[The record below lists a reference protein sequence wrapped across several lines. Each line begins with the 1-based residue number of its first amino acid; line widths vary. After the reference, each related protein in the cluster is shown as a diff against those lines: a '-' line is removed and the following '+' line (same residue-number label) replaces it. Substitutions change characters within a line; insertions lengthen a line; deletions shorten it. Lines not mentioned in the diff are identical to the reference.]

1 MIRAMPRPSIAAIVI
16 LFATAAHAAQTR
28 IVFEPH
34 RAVEAGEVVTVGWE
48 GLPANVDE
56 LEFLLVTGDGE
67 PVRLTPQLMPSNGS
81 FGWTVPNL
89 PSRAAVLELRAG
101 IEGEETVLASSEP
114 FVIRGAP
121 RAAHV
126 EFRDGEWW
134 AIELGAPSADPPAV
148 HSVKH
153 AAPART
159 FVRPRQ
165 WLPQVSTDL
174 GDAYR
179 LEVHG
184 VSTRV
189 DTHRGAPLVVP
200 QRK

>member
-1 MIRAMPRPSIAAIVI
+1 MLLRPSIAAIVI
-16 LFATAAHAAQTR
+16 LFATATHAAQTR

-34 RAVEAGEVVTVGWE
+34 RALEAGEVVTIGWE
-48 GLPANVDE
+48 GLPADVEE
-56 LEFLLVTGDGE
+56 LEFLLVTGDDE
-67 PVRLTPQLMPSNGS
+67 YVRLTPQLMPSSGS

-101 IEGEETVLASSEP
+101 IEGEEIVLASSKP
-114 FVIRGAP
+114 FVIRGAS
-121 RAAHV
+121 RAAQI
-126 EFRDGEWW
+126 EFHDGEWW
-134 AIELGAPSADPPAV
+134 AIELGAPSADHPAI
-148 HSVKH
+148 HSLKH
-153 AAPART
+153 AAASRT

-165 WLPQVSTDL
+165 WLPQASTDL
-174 GDAYR
+174 GDAHR
-179 LEVHG
+179 LDVHE